1 MTKYPNEYF
10 RIKPCRYCETEFQP
24 TAPSHL
30 YCSDECA
37 ASGVIQRHYKKQYG
51 LTYKEVLALREQQD
65 NLCAICG
72 EKGFMMNTR
81 VKSALNVD
89 HNHETGEVRGML
101 CHNCNRGLGLFQDSV
116 ERLKLAI
123 AYLEGA
129 TTISKESTYKC
140 TEAHSSPKEDDD
152 IV

>member
-1 MTKYPNEYF
+1 MKYPNGSF
-10 RIKPCRYCETEFQP
+10 KKKPCRYCGEEFQP

-30 YCSDECA
+30 YCSDDCA
-37 ASGVIQRHYKKQYG
+37 ENGVIQRHFKKSYG
-51 LTYKEVLALREQQD
+51 LTYKEVLALREKQQ

-72 EKGFMMNTR
+72 QEGFMMNKR

-89 HNHETGEVRGML
+89 HNHKTGEVRGLL
-101 CHNCNRGLGLFQDSV
+101 CHNCNRGLGLFQDDV
-116 ERLKLAI
+116 ERLKTAI

-140 TEAHSSPKEDDD
+140 TEAHSPS
-152 IV
+152 